1 MKFQRKESH
10 IDRLVRERWNLEEAL
25 TILKAACR
33 KLLRSRA
40 SLDRIRAVA
49 AELRGTLQIKAE
61 LEKQLTEARCTVEF
75 FYAL

>member
-10 IDRLVRERWNLEEAL
+10 IDQLVRERWNLEETL

-61 LEKQLTEARCTVEF
+61 LEKQLTEEHCTVQF
-75 FYAL
+75 ICAL